1 MQRLAEFSTKP
12 VWHPEHPEKVHDWH
26 DDPKLKQSMQV
37 KFALSKVNPV
47 AHDEQLVELHEAH
60 EKW

>member
-1 MQRLAEFSTKP
+1 
-12 VWHPEHPEKVHDWH
+12 VHDWH
-26 DDPKLKQSMQV
+26 DDPKLKQSIQV